1 MDRASKKAIRKTVVV
16 HSRYG
21 WRSHRTQAALD
32 KEQGLGLLTMEQLA
46 ARLAGGFL
54 RPIDPDALK
63 IAVASAVS
71 EPLGE
76 LDGIKSLPG
85 FQRAAAAS
93 LSKAWSAGLMLHEE
107 AANAATGPARVRLHS
122 LAILER
128 EVLSHLR
135 ENQLRPRDLAE
146 AAAQRAVHAP
156 AIFGRIEIH
165 GRTEM
170 SPVWRPLLSRVAGET
185 EVVWVAGAREAPNWL
200 RDPGIEVKTAR
211 TAEPKVRV
219 VSCASPRHEVLE
231 ALRWARRL
239 LARGALPQEIA
250 ITTASP
256 ENWDDHMLALA
267 EAAHLPLH
275 FIHGRKALSTADGQL
290 GAALAEVL
298 LRGFSRARVVR
309 LAALLR
315 SRNKRFEALPGNWW
329 RFLHEEAPLLDAAR
343 WRRAIDRMSQPESPD
358 GDYRPLLRDI
368 IETLA
373 QGLQEASAVGEGLLA
388 GRALQLWR
396 KALLEGPPAALDITL
411 TGLRVDDNVEPGAA
425 MVWGS
430 ASSIAAVP
438 RPFCWLLG
446 LTSRSW
452 PRRAAEDPLLPNHI
466 IAAERLDP
474 LPVHEADRR
483 DFGTILRLTE
493 SEIVCSR
500 ARRDSEGRLNGV
512 SPLYPHEL
520 GETYLAQ
527 SREPEHAA
535 TESDRLMARPKEFR
549 LRPRARSALQTWI
562 DWHRSELTGHDG
574 LVRRNHPLLLRALD
588 RRQSA
593 TSLAKL
599 LRDPLGYLWTYGF
612 GWKAPEETDEPFI
625 LDPLA
630 FGNLLHEIL
639 QETVNRLEEPGAPGF
654 AAASADEIEQTV
666 LHSANE
672 VRARWDEF
680 RPVPPPAIWARELEE
695 AAGLAEQAL
704 MLDEGPL
711 PEQRSWAE
719 VPFGGN
725 PWMGP
730 LSDESLDRLPWNP
743 RTEVEIPGTKM
754 RIGGSIDRLDLAG
767 SRRDARVTDYKSG
780 KLHGRP
786 PQIKG
791 GAELQRCLYAFAVKT
806 LIAGSPRVDTRLVYP
821 RKGNSPYP
829 LDDPDATL
837 EKLAKYL
844 AFASA
849 SFAAGKALPGPAV
862 REPWYGLDFALP
874 GGAKESYVAG
884 KLQLVETALSDIAPL
899 WDEP

>member
-1 MDRASKKAIRKTVVV
+1 MD
-16 HSRYG
+16 G
-21 WRSHRTQAALD
+21 
-32 KEQGLGLLTMEQLA
+32 EQGLGLLTMEQLA

-93 LSKAWSAGLMLHEE
+93 LSKAWSAGLLLHE
-107 AANAATGPARVRLHS
+107 AVANATTEPARVRLRS

-128 EVLSHLR
+128 EVLSRLR

-170 SPVWRPLLSRVAGET
+170 SPVWRSLLSRVAGKT
-185 EVVWVAGAREAPNWL
+185 EVVWVAGARAAPDWL
-200 RDPGIEVKTAR
+200 RESGIQVKTAR
-211 TAEPKVRV
+211 KAEPRV
-219 VSCASPRHEVLE
+219 QVFSCASPRHEVLE
-231 ALRWARRL
+231 ALRWARRH
-239 LARGALPQEIA
+239 LAQGVLPQEIA
-250 ITTASP
+250 ITAASP
-256 ENWDDHMLALA
+256 ENWDDHMLALG
-267 EAAHLPLH
+267 EAANLPLH

-290 GAALAEVL
+290 AAALAEVL
-298 LRGFSRARVVR
+298 LRGFSRTRVIR

-315 SRNKRFEALPGNWW
+315 SSRNKHFEALPGNWW
-329 RFLHEEAPLLDAAR
+329 RFLPEEAPLLDAAR

-358 GDYRPLLRDI
+358 GDYRPLLNEI
-368 IETLA
+368 IGTLA
-373 QGLQEASAVGEGLLA
+373 QGLQEASAIGEGLLE
-388 GRALQLWR
+388 GQALLLWR
-396 KALLEGPPAALDITL
+396 KALLDGPPAALDITL
-411 TGLRVDDNVEPGAA
+411 TGLRVGDNIEPGAA

-452 PRRAAEDPLLPNHI
+452 PRRAAENPLLPNHI

-483 DFGTILRLTE
+483 DFETILRLTE

-500 ARRDSEGRLNGV
+500 ARRDSGGRLNGV

-535 TESDRLMARPKEFR
+535 SESDRLMARPKEFSR
-549 LRPRARSALQTWI
+549 RPRARSALQTWI
-562 DWHRSELTGHDG
+562 DWHRPELTGHDG
-574 LVRRNHPLLLRALD
+574 LVRKNHPLLLRALD

-599 LRDPLGYLWTYGF
+599 LRDPLGYLWSYGF
-612 GWKAPEETDEPFI
+612 GWRAPEETDEPFI

-639 QETVNRLEEPGAPGF
+639 QETVTRLEEPGAPGF

-666 LHSANE
+666 LLSANQ
-672 VRARWDEF
+672 VRARWDEL

-695 AAGLAEQAL
+695 AAELAEQAL
-704 MLDEGPL
+704 TLDEAPL
-711 PEQRSWAE
+711 PEQHSWAE
-719 VPFGGN
+719 VPFGGT
-725 PWMGP
+725 PGMGT
-730 LSDESLDRLPWNP
+730 LSEEFLARLPWAP
-743 RTEVEIPGTKM
+743 RTEVEIPGTRM

-767 SRRDARVTDYKSG
+767 NQRDARVTDYKSG
-780 KLHGRP
+780 KLRGRP

-806 LIAGSPRVDTRLVYP
+806 LITGSPRVDTRLVFP
-821 RKGNSPYP
+821 RTGTPPHP

-844 AFASA
+844 ASAAA

-862 REPWYGLDFALP
+862 RENWYGLDFALP

-884 KLQLVETALSDIAPL
+884 KLQLVETELSGIAPL
-899 WDEP
+899 WKEP